1 MYVSRDIER
10 APVTSQPDLASNCPN
25 FFTYKYAHFFKLQL
39 EHFSLAPA
47 SKLKTQ

>member
-10 APVTSQPDLASNCPN
+10 APVTSQPDLASNFPN
-25 FFTYKYAHFFKLQL
+25 FVTYKCAHFVKLQI